1 MTVFELMQALGE
13 MPLDRPVHFWSN
25 GKRQDIVE
33 VRDVGDCV
41 DLYENEEN
49 DATQNLQV
57 VWEQLNG
64 ALYDLEHGD
73 PADAIP
79 AIEDC
84 IKRLEALG
92 VGETA

>member
-1 MTVFELMQALGE
+1 MTEQQ
-13 MPLDRPVHFWSN
+13 R
-25 GKRQDIVE
+25 
-33 VRDVGDCV
+33 
-41 DLYENEEN
+41 
-49 DATQNLQV
+49 TTLQV

-64 ALYDLEHGD
+64 ALYDLEHGT

-84 IKRLEALG
+84 IERLEAMG

>member
-1 MTVFELMQALGE
+1 MTQPTIE
-13 MPLDRPVHFWSN
+13 
-25 GKRQDIVE
+25 
-33 VRDVGDCV
+33 
-41 DLYENEEN
+41 
-49 DATQNLQV
+49 NLQA

-64 ALYDLEHGD
+64 ALYDLEHGT